1 MPAGMGRGGE
11 LHNGPTKNYA
21 AAVGTGDTRCAD
33 DELDQSSLRRTP
45 CSSLSAATATV
56 LAFSSPR
63 SLRVY
68 DPRILWAGW
77 RAGALKAR
85 PGNRGIYRVEIR
97 TDAGPWSAVQCFAS
111 GGPYT
116 TASQGSAMP
125 GGVSAA
131 AVAEAGD
138 VADEDLL
145 GPSGWPLGQRIPPG

>member
-1 MPAGMGRGGE
+1 MA
-11 LHNGPTKNYA
+11 A

-45 CSSLSAATATV
+45 CPSLYATTATV

-116 TASQGSAMP
+116 TASQDSAMP

-131 AVAEAGD
+131 AVTEG
-138 VADEDLL
+138 VAHTVLL
-145 GPSGWPLGQRIPPG
+145 TALLREIGQKWRSAALTTQRKVVEIDCTGC

>member
-1 MPAGMGRGGE
+1 MS
-11 LHNGPTKNYA
+11 PTKNY
-21 AAVGTGDTRCAD
+21 GRSRYWHWRHPLPD

-145 GPSGWPLGQRIPPG
+145 GPIGWPLGQRIPPG